1 MPNKKSHKTLKI
13 ALIITLVLL
22 GGITAWAAWVANHY
36 KTLIKDNLP
45 DWVANATDDVY
56 HVSLK
61 DISINIITRRVTLS
75 GIKLWPD
82 TTRVNELKE
91 LRKKPR
97 ITTLE
102 FDIPKVEING
112 IKWANI
118 IANNEVSC
126 GQVVL
131 WNAEGVIT
139 QIPVFLDSAQK
150 KLADSLKQRKK
161 KAGVIKQF
169 SIDEIRL
176 VQSDIKF
183 KSKTKDNDS
192 FSFDMLNCNV
202 LLNDWLLKAGE
213 KNDTSRFLF
222 AKKGRI
228 TLDSFIYKK
237 ERLFYNITTSKV
249 NFETDKNSLAL
260 NDLRISLA
268 VTKDEFYKA
277 IGHQKEIYHLH
288 FPSVI
293 FVNMNWKAM
302 INSNQLWADSVL
314 LGDPDI
320 NVYLS
325 RLLPPNKASKLGKYP
340 HQLLQKLKLKTDIQC
355 IKINNGKVAY
365 EEVND
370 RTHREGNVKFETVN
384 GNVYN
389 VTNIDSLVAK
399 NKICTIALHGKL
411 YGKSDITA
419 TFKLL
424 LPDTNGHF
432 SMDGNLK
439 NLNAEQITNTTKAL
453 ALAEISSFHVN
464 KIDMHVEGNQYEGS
478 GHFTILYN
486 NLKIVLQKVDSSG
499 EKRELNDKPLVSFLA
514 NNLVIYSDNP
524 MQGDSVRSV
533 NTYLK
538 RDPQKSF
545 FSLIWKNI
553 YQGLEKTVVKNK
565 KIEELAK
572 KKGKKEG
579 FFKRL
584 FGKKNK

>member
-1 MPNKKSHKTLKI
+1 MPNNKSHKTLKI
-13 ALIITLVLL
+13 ALIITILL
-22 GGITAWAAWVANHY
+22 IGGVTAWAAWVANHY
-36 KTLIKDNLP
+36 KALIKDNLP
-45 DWVANATDDVY
+45 NWVANATDDVY

-61 DISINIITRRVTLS
+61 DISINIITRRVTIS
-75 GIKLWPD
+75 GIRLWPD
-82 TTRVNELKE
+82 TVRVNELKE
-91 LRKKPR
+91 SGKKTS

-102 FDIPKVEING
+102 LEIPKVEING

-118 IANNEVSC
+118 IANNEVGC

-139 QIPVFLDSAQK
+139 QIPVLLDSAQK
-150 KLADSLKQRKK
+150 KVADSLKQRKK

-169 SIDEIRL
+169 SVDEIRL

-183 KSKTKDNDS
+183 KSRTKDNDS
-192 FSFDMLNCNV
+192 FSFDMQRCNIT
-202 LLNDWLLKAGE
+202 LNDWLLKAGQ

-222 AKKGRI
+222 AKKGHVE
-228 TLDSFIYKK
+228 LDSFVYKK
-237 ERLFYNITTSKV
+237 EGLLYNISTSKID
-249 NFETDKNSLAL
+249 FETDKNSLVL
-260 NDLRISLA
+260 NDLRIGPA
-268 VTKDEFYKA
+268 VTKEAFYKA

-288 FPSVI
+288 FPSVA
-293 FVNMNWKAM
+293 FVNMNWKKM
-302 INSNQLWADSVL
+302 INNNQLMADSVL
-314 LGDPDI
+314 LKDPNI

-325 RLLPPNKASKLGKYP
+325 RLLPPNKESKLGKYP
-340 HQLLQKLKLKTDIQC
+340 HQLLHKLKLKTDIQC

-370 RTHREGNVKFETVN
+370 RTHREGDVKFEAVN
-384 GNVYN
+384 GMVHN
-389 VTNIDSLVAK
+389 VTNIDSLVAR

-432 SMDGNLK
+432 TMDGTLK
-439 NLNAEQITNTTKAL
+439 NLDAEQITNTTKAL
-453 ALAEISSFHVN
+453 ALAEISSFHVS
-464 KIDMHVEGNQYEGS
+464 KMDMHVEGNQYEGS
-478 GHFTILYN
+478 GNFTILYN
-486 NLKIVLQKVDSSG
+486 DLKIILQKVDSSG
-499 EKRELNDKPLVSFLA
+499 EKRKLNDKPLISFLA
-514 NNLVIYSDNP
+514 NNIVIYSDNP
-524 MQGDSVRSV
+524 MKGDSVRSV
-533 NTYLK
+533 STYLK

-553 YQGLEKTVVKNK
+553 FQGLEKTVVKNK
-565 KIEELAK
+565 QIEEMAK

>member
-1 MPNKKSHKTLKI
+1 VPNKKSHKTLKI

-22 GGITAWAAWVANHY
+22 GSITAWAAWVANHY
-36 KTLIKDNLP
+36 KTLIKENLP
-45 DWVANATDDVY
+45 NWVANATDDVY

-61 DISINIITRRVTLS
+61 DISINIITRRVTLT
-75 GIKLWPD
+75 GIRLWPD

-91 LRKKPR
+91 LRKKPS
-97 ITTLE
+97 ITMLE
-102 FDIPKVEING
+102 FEIPKVEING

-118 IANNEVSC
+118 IANNEVGC

-139 QIPVFLDSAQK
+139 QIPVLLDSAQRK
-150 KLADSLKQRKK
+150 TADSLKQQKK

-183 KSKTKDNDS
+183 KSRTKDNDS
-192 FSFDMLNCNV
+192 FSFDMRNCNV

-222 AKKGRI
+222 AKKGHI
-228 TLDSFIYKK
+228 QLDSFTYKK
-237 ERLFYNITTSKV
+237 EGLLYNITTSKID
-249 NFETDKNSLAL
+249 FETDKNSLAL

-268 VTKDEFYKA
+268 VTKDEFYKTM
-277 IGHQKEIYHLH
+277 GHQKEIYHLH
-288 FPSVI
+288 FPSVS

-314 LGDPDI
+314 LKDPDI

-325 RLLPPNKASKLGKYP
+325 RLLPPNRESKLGKYP

-355 IKINNGKVAY
+355 IKISNGKVAY
-365 EEVND
+365 EELND
-370 RTHREGNVKFETVN
+370 RTHREGNVKFEAVN

-389 VTNIDSLVAK
+389 VTNIDSLVAR

-439 NLNAEQITNTTKAL
+439 NLDAEQITNTTKAL
-453 ALAEISSFHVN
+453 ALAEISSFHIS
-464 KIDMHVEGNQYEGS
+464 KMDMHVEGNQYEGS
-478 GHFTILYN
+478 GRFTILYKD
-486 NLKIVLQKVDSSG
+486 LKVVLQKVDSSG
-499 EKRELNDKPLVSFLA
+499 DKRKLNDKPLVSFLA